1 MIKHIEDFLLELGKG
16 FMFVGSQQRVTLGN
30 THYYVDMVFYNKIL
44 KCYVLIDL
52 KIGHLKPENM
62 GQMNMYLNYYEKEV
76 NTEEDNKPIGIV
88 LCAEKDEIVAEYSLE
103 GLNNNIFASQYTYCI
118 PDKEQ
123 LIKEVEKVLR
133 ENEE

>member
-1 MIKHIEDFLLELGKG
+1 M
-16 FMFVGSQQRVTLGN
+16 
-30 THYYVDMVFYNKIL
+30 
-44 KCYVLIDL
+44 
-52 KIGHLKPENM
+52 
-62 GQMNMYLNYYEKEV
+62 NYYEKEV
-76 NTEEDNKPIGIV
+76 NTEEDNNPIGIV

-103 GLNNNIFASQYTYCI
+103 GLNNNIFASQYTYYI

>member
-1 MIKHIEDFLLELGKG
+1 
-16 FMFVGSQQRVTLGN
+16 
-30 THYYVDMVFYNKIL
+30 
-44 KCYVLIDL
+44 
-52 KIGHLKPENM
+52 
-62 GQMNMYLNYYEKEV
+62 MYLNYYEKEV
-76 NTEEDNKPIGIV
+76 NTEEYNNPIGIV